1 MTDPA
6 VAHTERKPRDEEI
19 EVFGLTHPGLV
30 RPTNQDH
37 FLFGT
42 LHKTLRVRTTSL
54 STPELLEMPGA
65 RLGSLFMVAD
75 GVGGSAGGEAASRV
89 TIETMAAYGTHAMQC
104 YYHLDS
110 VDDRDFLAELQDAA
124 RTCHETVRT
133 RARER
138 GFPKMATTLT
148 LALAVWPR
156 LYVLQVGDSR
166 AYRCRQGELELLTRD
181 QTIAQALVDAG
192 ALKAADMHRSPLRN
206 VLSSAIG
213 STAEPVVTQHE
224 LRHGDVVLLCS
235 DGLTKHVSDEQ
246 IRERFRTM
254 TSSEQACRALVDD
267 ALGAGGT
274 DNVTVLVSRSIL
286 QP

>member
-6 VAHTERKPRDEEI
+6 VAKTERKPRDEEI
-19 EVFGLTHPGLV
+19 EVFGLTHPGRV

-42 LHKTLRVRTTSL
+42 LHKTLRVRMTSL
-54 STPELLEMPGA
+54 STPELLELPGT

-104 YYHLDS
+104 YYRSDS
-110 VDDRDFLAELQDAA
+110 ADDQDFLAELQDAA
-124 RTCHETVRT
+124 RTCHETVLA

-148 LALAVWPR
+148 LGLGVWPR
-156 LYVLQVGDSR
+156 LYILQVGDSR
-166 AYRCRQGELELLTRD
+166 AYRFRDDELELLTHD

-192 ALKAADMHRSPLRN
+192 ALKAADVHRSPLRN

-224 LRHGDVVLLCS
+224 LRHKDVLMLCS

-267 ALGAGGT
+267 SLEGGGT
-274 DNVTVLVSRSIL
+274 DNVTVLLIRTVI